1 MMEKKKCSELSN
13 SEIKLYMETLS
24 NMFENKKN
32 ELTKICEDME
42 EIENEYLSAKR
53 ELDIRKNILW

>member
-1 MMEKKKCSELSN
+1 MEKKKCSDLSN

>member
-1 MMEKKKCSELSN
+1 MMEKKKCSDLSN